1 MTCLT
6 PDIVDLPVVGTL
18 AVFTGSS
25 LFAIWVWRQ
34 HQFAGKRAFL
44 AAEIGMLWWLFA
56 AGMEMSN
63 QALSCKLFWAQAA
76 WPGIILM
83 PSAWTMFLFHYAL
96 GHDASLPQLK
106 RFSFW
111 IAPPVISLVAFTNDY
126 HHLVYTQST
135 RLIEVSGRA
144 SALFDHGPFFYLAVG
159 YVYAFM
165 LASIGIGIASLRRA
179 NPQLRPFFVTL
190 LLITLVPI
198 TGNLAYI
205 LWDVTVFGFDPTP
218 FMFAFVVAAFGWLI
232 VNNRMMDITA
242 IARDILF
249 NATGTPIFI
258 FDDEGLLSGANP
270 QAQQMLGPEK
280 SSIGTPLTSVPHIG
294 PLVVQTLR
302 DGQLPPHT
310 IITWDGHSFDPRL
323 TALPSPINPTGP
335 AVGWTIALI
344 DMTEQQAHTDMLAQA
359 AQQAEAAS
367 QAKSDFLST
376 VSHELR
382 TPLTSIQGA
391 LDIVRMTAKDQI
403 PEQSAQLIEIAAN
416 NTRRLKALIDDLL
429 DLQRMEQ
436 GLMEFKM
443 ERLDLRP
450 IIREAI
456 EANKSYLDAYGITAK
471 TDLPE
476 TPCYADADQKRLL
489 QVMANL
495 LSNAAKFSDRGK
507 SVDVALRTKGPNIL
521 ITVQDHG
528 IGIPPGSEEKVF
540 GRFSQVDS
548 AATRARGGSGLGL
561 NITQEI
567 LEAHGGSV
575 RYESTLGHGTT
586 FIVTLPLA
594 A

>member
-1 MTCLT
+1 VICLT
-6 PDIVDLPVVGTL
+6 PDIFDLPVVGTM
-18 AVFTGSS
+18 AVFTGSF
-25 LFAIWVWRQ
+25 LFALWVWRQ

-44 AAEIGMLWWLFA
+44 AAEAGMLWWLFA

-63 QALSCKLFWAQAA
+63 QTLGCKLFWAQAA

-106 RFSFW
+106 RFSLW
-111 IAPPVISLVAFTNDY
+111 IAPPIISLVAFSNGY
-126 HHLVYTQST
+126 HHLMYTEAT
-135 RLIEVSGRA
+135 RLTQVDGRL
-144 SALFDHGPFFYLAVG
+144 SAQFDHGPFFYLAVG

-165 LASIGIGIASLRRA
+165 LASIGIGVASLRRA
-179 NPQLRPFFVTL
+179 NSQLRPFFVTL

-198 TGNLAYI
+198 TGNLAYV
-205 LWDVTVFGFDPTP
+205 LGDVTVFGFDPTP

-249 NATGTPIFI
+249 NDTRSPIII
-258 FDDEGLLSGANP
+258 FDDEGLLSGANL
-270 QAQQMLGPEK
+270 QAQEMLGMEK
-280 SSIGTPLTSVPHIG
+280 LAIGTALRTHPTIG
-294 PLVVQTLR
+294 PLVARAVT
-302 DGQLPPHT
+302 GGSLPPQSAM
-310 IITWDGHSFDPRL
+310 TWENRSFDPRL
-323 TALPSPINPTGP
+323 TALPSPINPKGP
-335 AVGWTIALI
+335 AVGWTIAFI
-344 DMTEQQAHTDMLAQA
+344 DVTEQQMQADMLAQA
-359 AQQAEAAS
+359 AQQAQAAS

-391 LDIVRMTAKDQI
+391 LDIVRMTAKDEL
-403 PEQSAQLIEIAAN
+403 PEQSAQLIEIAAS

-450 IIREAI
+450 MIKEAI
-456 EANKSYLDAYGITAK
+456 EANKSYLDSYGVAATV
-471 TDLPE
+471 DLPA
-476 TPCYADADQKRLL
+476 TPCYIEGDQKRLS

-495 LSNAAKFSDRGK
+495 LSNAAKFSDHGK
-507 SVDVALRTKGPNIL
+507 TVDVALRQKGRQVS
-521 ITVQDHG
+521 ITVRDHG
-528 IGIPPGSEEKVF
+528 VGIPPGSEEKVF

-548 AATRARGGSGLGL
+548 AATRSRGGSGLGL

-567 LEAHGGSV
+567 LEAHDGSV